1 MRKHLR
7 DVKKL
12 AKQAGFD
19 VVSVDVGKHIKL
31 TLATPSFGRGRVT
44 GQSVF
49 KISTANT
56 PSCQKSLSN
65 FKSDLA
71 RLKNETSFQN

>member
-12 AKQAGFD
+12 AKQAGFE

-31 TLATPSFGRGRVT
+31 TLSPPSFGRGRVT

-71 RLKNETSFQN
+71 RLKNETAYEN